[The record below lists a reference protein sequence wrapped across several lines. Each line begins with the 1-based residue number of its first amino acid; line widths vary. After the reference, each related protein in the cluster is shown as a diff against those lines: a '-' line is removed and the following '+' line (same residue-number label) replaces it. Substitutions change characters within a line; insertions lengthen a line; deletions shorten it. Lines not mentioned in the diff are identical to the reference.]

1 MTYTYQDFEK
11 YRDSGRL
18 IEFLGIAIRSHLSSP
33 EYITAKVADEY
44 DHQRDVT
51 IRNYTKLIAD
61 KAGPGFA
68 DVTAA
73 NNRISSNFF
82 HRLNTQR
89 CTYSLGN
96 GIDFQ
101 DHSIKEKL
109 GADFDNT
116 FYKLAYKAL
125 IHRECFGFW
134 NFDKLYMFPLTEFVP
149 FYDEETGALRA
160 GIRFWQLADR
170 KPVTA
175 VLYTEDGYSKYRSK
189 SQTGGYDFELI
200 DDLKPYIVHVASTP
214 AGGDEVTGTENYSTL
229 PIIRMKGSELYQS
242 TLVGMQERIDSFD
255 LIQSGFAN
263 DLQDCAQ
270 IYWIIEN
277 CGGMDDQDL
286 QDFLN
291 RIKTKRIAS
300 ADTQS
305 AGIESSSL
313 RPYVQDVP
321 YESRMAYLDH
331 IRKAIYEDFGALD
344 VHAVDANSTNDHL
357 DAAYQPMD
365 ENADDFEYQCIDFI
379 MQLLKLIGIEG
390 EQAVPLFKRNR
401 VVNQKEQVELV
412 MMEAEYLDEESIINM
427 LPNITPDMRKEI
439 LDRKTVEDE
448 QRFQNT
454 EELEGVVRDIVEQIL
469 SEREQPEPETALT
482 DEQPETEA

>member
-1 MTYTYQDFEK
+1 MSTIYTYQDFEQ
-11 YRDSGRL
+11 YRDAGRL
-18 IEFLGIAIRSHLSSP
+18 TEFIALAIKNHLNSP
-33 EYITAKVADEY
+33 EYMMAVDADLY

-51 IRNYTKLIAD
+51 VNQYTKLIAD
-61 KAGPGFA
+61 RAGPGFA

-96 GIDFQ
+96 GVDFQ
-101 DHSIKEKL
+101 DHAIKERL
-109 GADFDNT
+109 GADFDNQ
-116 FYKLAYKAL
+116 FYRLAYKAL

-134 NFDKLYMFPLTEFVP
+134 NLDRLYVFPLTEFVP

-160 GIRFWQLADR
+160 GIRFWQLADK
-170 KPVTA
+170 KPITA

-189 SQTGGYDFELI
+189 TATAGYDLVLV
-200 DDLKPYIVHVASTP
+200 DDLRPYIVRVASTP
-214 AGGDEVTGTENYSTL
+214 ADGDMVVGTENYSTL

-242 TLVGMQERIDSFD
+242 TLVGMRERIDSFD

-277 CGGMDDQDL
+277 CNGMDDDDL
-286 QDFLN
+286 QEFMN
-291 RIKTKRIAS
+291 RLRVNRVAT
-300 ADTQS
+300 ADTKS
-305 AGIESSSL
+305 AGIDSASL
-313 RPYVQDVP
+313 HPYVQDVP

-344 VHAVDANSTNDHL
+344 VHAVDSSSTNDHL

-365 ENADDFEYQCIDFI
+365 ENADDFEYQCIDF
-379 MQLLKLIGIEG
+379 MQQLLSLMGITG
-390 EQAVPLFKRNR
+390 EQAVPQFKRNR
-401 VVNQKEQVELV
+401 IVNQKEQVDIVLA
-412 MMEAEYLDEESIINM
+412 EADYLDEETIISL
-427 LPNITPDMRKEI
+427 LPNITTDMREEV
-439 LDRKTVEDE
+439 LNRKTQEDSR
-448 QRFQNT
+448 RFENT
-454 EELEGVVRDIVEQIL
+454 DELEGLVRDMVQQIL
-469 SEREQPEPETALT
+469 GEQPT
-482 DEQPETEA
+482 

>member
-1 MTYTYQDFEK
+1 MPEIYTYQDYEA
-11 YRDSGRL
+11 YRDKGEL
-18 IEFLGIAIRSHLSSP
+18 IPFIGMAIRNHLNSH
-33 EYITAKVADEY
+33 EYLTAKEADEY

-51 IRNYTKLIAD
+51 VRNYARLIKE

-73 NNRISSNFF
+73 NNKISSNFF

-109 GADFDNT
+109 GADFDT
-116 FYKLAYKAL
+116 QFYWLAYKAL

-134 NFDKLYMFPLTEFVP
+134 NLDRLYIFPLTEFVP
-149 FYDEETGALRA
+149 FYDEDTGALRA
-160 GIRFWQLADR
+160 GIRFWQLADK

-175 VLYTEDGYSKYRSK
+175 VLYTEEGYAKYRSR
-189 SQTGGYDFELI
+189 GNGYEFQLI
-200 DDLKPYIVHVASTP
+200 EPLRAYIVHGITTE
-214 AGGDEVTGTENYSTL
+214 AGGYELTGTENYSTL

-242 TLVGMQERIDSFD
+242 TLVGMKERIDSFD

-270 IYWIIEN
+270 IYWIVEN
-277 CGGMDDQDL
+277 CGGMDDEDL
-286 QDFLN
+286 QEFLN
-291 RIKTKRIAS
+291 RIKINRVAT
-300 ADTQS
+300 ADTKS
-305 AGIESSSL
+305 AGIDSSSL
-313 RPYVQDVP
+313 KPYVQDVP

-344 VHAVDANSTNDHL
+344 VHAVSASSTNDHL

-379 MQLLKLIGIEG
+379 QRLLALMGIEG

-401 VVNQKEQVELV
+401 IVNQREQVEMIML
-412 MMEAEYLDEESIINM
+412 EAEHLDDETIINL
-427 LPNITPDMRKEI
+427 LPNITPDMRDEI
-439 LDRKTVEDE
+439 IQRKTVQDE
-448 QRFQNT
+448 ERFKNT
-454 EELEGVVRDIVEQIL
+454 DELEGLVREIVQQIMGERQQ
-469 SEREQPEPETALT
+469 SE
-482 DEQPETEA
+482 ETEE